1 MHAVNMKMKKEPTGR
16 QPLVI
21 AYQASTANLY
31 PATFPGLSR
40 PLVHSE
46 IVLPQLSSIYG
57 KSQRSK
63 HFSGS
68 FPQRN
73 FKGGNFLARTFPN
86 KTVVGFHDEELV
98 EVFELFRSK
107 IDQLRRS

>member
-1 MHAVNMKMKKEPTGR
+1 MHAVNMKMKKEPTGG

-21 AYQASTANLY
+21 AYQATTANLY
-31 PATFPGLSR
+31 PVSFPALSR

-46 IVLPQLSSIYG
+46 IVLPQFSSIYG
-57 KSQRSK
+57 KSLRSK

-68 FPQRN
+68 FSQRN
-73 FKGGNFLARTFPN
+73 FKDGNFLARTFPN
-86 KTVVGFHDEELV
+86 KTMVDFDDEELV

-107 IDQLRRS
+107 TDQLRRS